1 MYPKSKSNFQS
12 KLQGLETMHNTND
25 KFMELALD
33 EAKKAG
39 QIGEV
44 PVGAILVS
52 ENGEILSAAHNQ
64 TIKLADPTAHAEIL
78 TLRKA
83 ALEINNYRL
92 LNTTLYVTVEPCI
105 MCMGAIVHAR
115 ISRVV
120 FGAPDPKWGA
130 AGSLYNFAAD
140 DRLNHRVEITTGVC
154 AEDCRRLMQDFFRS
168 IKEWKR
174 IRQDLRIS
182 NLSQSSRAKKN

>member
-1 MYPKSKSNFQS
+1 MKSMA
-12 KLQGLETMHNTND
+12 ETHEY
-25 KFMELALD
+25 FMGFAFE

-44 PVGAILVS
+44 PVGAVIVS
-52 ENGEILSAAHNQ
+52 EKGEILSAAHNQ
-64 TIKLADPTAHAEIL
+64 TIKLIDPTAHAEIL
-78 TLRKA
+78 ALRKA

-120 FGAPDPKWGA
+120 FGAADPKWGA
-130 AGSLYNFAAD
+130 AVSLYNVAED
-140 DRLNHRVEITTGVC
+140 DRLNHHVEIITGAR
-154 AEDCRRLMQDFFRS
+154 AEDCRRLMQDFFRA
-168 IKEWKR
+168 KR
-174 IRQDLRIS
+174 D
-182 NLSQSSRAKKN
+182 

>member
-1 MYPKSKSNFQS
+1 MSD
-12 KLQGLETMHNTND
+12 THT
-25 KFMELALD
+25 KFMEIALA
-33 EAKKAG
+33 EAKNAG

-52 ENGEILSAAHNQ
+52 ENGDILSAAHNQ

-78 TLRKA
+78 ALRKA
-83 ALEINNYRL
+83 ALEVNNYRL

-120 FGAPDPKWGA
+120 FGATDPKWGA

-140 DRLNHRVEITTGVC
+140 DRLNHRVKITTDVC
-154 AEDCRRLMQDFFRS
+154 AEDCRRLMQDFFRA
-168 IKEWKR
+168 KR
-174 IRQDLRIS
+174 
-182 NLSQSSRAKKN
+182 N